1 MRALLLTL
9 LVACGSPGQPRFRAA
24 GNASPRD
31 GGTLHIAT
39 VGGII
44 SMDPAIQYDEVSSIA
59 VHALHDT
66 LVGYDGTRVVPHLA
80 ARWEISADGLT
91 YRFWLRDGITY
102 ADGSPIVAADFAYA
116 IARAKEL
123 PDSPFGTFVASVADV
138 QAPATN
144 ELAITLTHRD
154 AAFLYVTAMAF
165 MTPQRK
171 PDRPASGPFT
181 LASWSPGEHVV
192 LVKNPRY
199 WDAANVHLDAVDWL
213 ENIPRETQFLMF
225 ERGDLDA
232 VERLSTPD
240 YQWLVAQPGWQPLI
254 ERANGLVS
262 YGSRMNVR
270 KKPFDDRRVRQALNY
285 ALDKS
290 HSIKL
295 MNGRGAPS
303 HGILPPGMPG
313 RDDALAPYPHD
324 PAKARAL
331 LAEAG
336 YPNGFDVD
344 YVIINDEFPQKLSAS
359 MQHDL
364 AEVGVRI
371 HIQTMSLASYG
382 TAIGQPDGPAFSQI
396 AWIGDYPDPT
406 TFMDAKFH
414 SRAITTDAS
423 ANDSFY
429 ANPALDR
436 LLDAAREELDADKRA
451 ALYREAEHILYDDV
465 PWIWEIHPQ
474 ATSVYQPYVKD
485 FPPHPVWLIDF
496 THAWLDL
503 GPHGERLQ

>member
-1 MRALLLTL
+1 MRALVLAL
-9 LVACGSPGQPRFRAA
+9 LVACSSPSGPRFHAA
-24 GNASPRD
+24 GNATPRE

-39 VGGII
+39 VNGIA
-44 SMDPAIQYDEVSSIA
+44 SLDPAIQYDEVSSIA
-59 VHALHDT
+59 VHAMHDT
-66 LVGYDGTRVVPHLA
+66 LVGYDGTRLVPHLA
-80 ARWEISADGLT
+80 QSWNISDDGLT
-91 YRFWLRDGITY
+91 YRFELRGGTTY

-116 IARAKEL
+116 IARAREL
-123 PDSPFGTFVASVADV
+123 PDSPFGTFVASVANV
-138 QAPATN
+138 RALSPT
-144 ELAITLTHRD
+144 ELEITLAHRD
-154 AAFLYVTAMAF
+154 AAFLYVAAMPF
-165 MTPQRK
+165 MAPQRK
-171 PDRPASGPFT
+171 ADRPASGPFM

-199 WDAANVHLDAVDWL
+199 WDAANVHLSAVDWL

-240 YQWLVAQPGWQPLI
+240 YQWLVDQPGWQPFI
-254 ERANGLVS
+254 DRANGLVS

-290 HSIKL
+290 HAIKL

-313 RDDALAPYPHD
+313 RDDALVPYPHD

-336 YPNGFDVD
+336 YPHGFDVD

-364 AEVGVRI
+364 AEVGVRM

-382 TAIGQPDGPAFSQI
+382 TAIGEPDGPAFSQI

-414 SRAITTDAS
+414 SRAISTTAS

-429 ANPALDR
+429 SNPALDH
-436 LLDAAREELDADKRA
+436 LLDAAREELDPEKRA
-451 ALYREAEHILYDDV
+451 ALYRQAERILYDDA

-474 ATSVYQPYVKD
+474 ATGVRQPYVKD
-485 FPPHPVWLIDF
+485 FSPHPVWLVDF
-496 THAWLDL
+496 TRTWLDL
-503 GPHGERLQ
+503 GPHGERLR